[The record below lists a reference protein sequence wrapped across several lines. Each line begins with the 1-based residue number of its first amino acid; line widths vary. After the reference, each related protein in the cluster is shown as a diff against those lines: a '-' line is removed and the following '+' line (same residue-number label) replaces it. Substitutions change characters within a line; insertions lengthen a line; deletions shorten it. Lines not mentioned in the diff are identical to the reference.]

1 MKSEEMSG
9 KQMLSGQL
17 PETNTLPKNHTLSA
31 LRRGW
36 LFFFGCRCGGMVLK
50 KLGPLFLLCLFM
62 ACAGGPAPKDASPSD
77 TTSAISPVQPSFFPS
92 VPAGNGLVFIGV
104 AGKRSNPKETLQAA
118 LEDAAR
124 RVTIFNEVT
133 GEYAVEN
140 NIGSGAFDYT
150 HNTYTSLYYN
160 TEEAKRYVDALQF
173 NANTD
178 TLEIENTFFVRT
190 TYPAALPVPV
200 NYRPVYRGPDQKP
213 DWVDNPPAKIEGYEV
228 GVGYSARHA
237 LLADTYTNSCNN
249 AIFAIIRNVNTVSRS
264 SNVLYNTGGLFGY
277 KTSSDN
283 VTYSYGILTSFYV
296 LDTWIDPHA
305 KTVWTLAIAK
315 KFD

>member
-1 MKSEEMSG
+1 
-9 KQMLSGQL
+9 
-17 PETNTLPKNHTLSA
+17 
-31 LRRGW
+31 
-36 LFFFGCRCGGMVLK
+36 
-50 KLGPLFLLCLFM
+50 M
-62 ACAGGPAPKDASPSD
+62 ACAGWPASKGASPSD
-77 TTSAISPVQPSFFPS
+77 TTPAAASSVQPSFFPS
-92 VPAGNGLVFIGV
+92 APAGSGLVFIGA
-104 AGKRSNPKETLQAA
+104 AGKRSNPKETLQFA

-124 RVTIFNEVT
+124 RVTLFYEVT

-150 HNTYTSLYYN
+150 LNTHTSLYYN
-160 TEEAKRYVDALQF
+160 PEGAKQYVDALQF
-173 NANTD
+173 NADTD

-200 NYRPVYRGPDQKP
+200 TYRPVYRGPDQKP

-237 LLADTYTNSCNN
+237 SLADTYTNSCNN
-249 AIFAIIRNVNTVSRS
+249 AIFSIIRNVNTVSRS
-264 SNVLYNTGGLFGY
+264 SNLLHQNTGGLFGY
-277 KTSSDN
+277 KTSNDN
-283 VTYSYGILTSFYV
+283 ITYSYGILTGFYV

-315 KFD
+315 RFD

>member
-1 MKSEEMSG
+1 
-9 KQMLSGQL
+9 
-17 PETNTLPKNHTLSA
+17 
-31 LRRGW
+31 
-36 LFFFGCRCGGMVLK
+36 
-50 KLGPLFLLCLFM
+50 M
-62 ACAGGPAPKDASPSD
+62 ACAGWPAPKDASPSD
-77 TTSAISPVQPSFFPS
+77 TTYAASPIQPSFFPS
-92 VPAGNGLVFIGV
+92 TPAGSGLVFIGA
-104 AGKRSNPKETLQAA
+104 AGKRSNPKETLQVA

-124 RVTIFNEVT
+124 RVTIFYEVT

-160 TEEAKRYVDALQF
+160 KEGANRYVDALQF
-173 NANTD
+173 NADTD

-190 TYPAALPVPV
+190 TYPSALPLPV
-200 NYRPVYRGPDQKP
+200 RYRPAYRGADQKP

-228 GVGYSARHA
+228 GVGYSGRHA
-237 LLADTYTNSCNN
+237 LLADAYANSCNN

-264 SNVLYNTGGLFGY
+264 NNVLYNNTGGLFGY

-283 VTYSYGILTSFYV
+283 VTYSYGVLTGFYV
-296 LDTWIDPHA
+296 LDTWIEPHA